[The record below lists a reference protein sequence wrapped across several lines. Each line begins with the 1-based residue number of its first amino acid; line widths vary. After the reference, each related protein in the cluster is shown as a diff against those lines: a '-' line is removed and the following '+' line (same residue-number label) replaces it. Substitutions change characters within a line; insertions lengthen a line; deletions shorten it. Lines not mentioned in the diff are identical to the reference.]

1 MPQPDNVS
9 DELYQLML
17 QCWQLDLDERPDFQ
31 QLEEA
36 LIAFAQDPTVS
47 PLPLFLAGTNMLD
60 SFLRI
65 FIFQASVSFRLAPN
79 SNFNYEKYIADFE
92 FSNS

>member
-36 LIAFAQDPTVS
+36 LIAFTQDPTVS
-47 PLPLFLAGTNMLD
+47 PLPVCLSSGNKQAGFILSHFHISGIRLFPFGT
-60 SFLRI
+60 
-65 FIFQASVSFRLAPN
+65 
-79 SNFNYEKYIADFE
+79 
-92 FSNS
+92 

>member
-1 MPQPDNVS
+1 MRGLRVPQPDNVS

-47 PLPLFLAGTNMLD
+47 PLPVFTSRRRGLD
-60 SFLRI
+60 LSW
-65 FIFQASVSFRLAPN
+65 
-79 SNFNYEKYIADFE
+79 
-92 FSNS
+92 